1 MNKQEFQQKIK
12 DMNPPKFFAAASL
25 SEAYDEGFEDAKGN
39 ALFESNFLYEPEKTT
54 VPQFVADWYE
64 ANKEDFENKVYDLC
78 VQFNND
84 NEELNKE
91 VCCWFDCAANKP
103 FETLVKMK
111 LFGYEVDK
119 EKLYRVE
126 LPNPNGDSNR
136 YGLCKVDDRVIIGS
150 FVFGLDKAFNTKLTE
165 AEIKEDFEWAFRWA
179 KEVKD

>member
-1 MNKQEFQQKIK
+1 MNKQEAIEKIK
-12 DMNPPKFFAAASL
+12 YMDTLSINDKTIHQQFDMVVKNQVLGIIDQIGEPQKPK
-25 SEAYDEGFEDAKGN
+25 
-39 ALFESNFLYEPEKTT
+39 

-91 VCCWFDCAANKP
+91 VWCWFDCAANKP
-103 FETLVKMK
+103 FETLVRMK

-136 YGLCKVDDRVIIGS
+136 YGLCKVDGRVIIGS
-150 FVFGLDKAFNTKLTE
+150 FVFGPDKAFNTKLTE
-165 AEIKEDFEWAFRWA
+165 AEIKEDFEWAWQFA
-179 KEVKD
+179 KELEE

>member
-1 MNKQEFQQKIK
+1 MNKKEVIEEIEKEK
-12 DMNPPKFFAAASL
+12 
-25 SEAYDEGFEDAKGN
+25 
-39 ALFESNFLYEPEKTT
+39 SNFNAGEHSVRNRALDDALAIVRELDEPEKPK

-91 VCCWFDCAANKP
+91 VWCWFDCAANKP

-136 YGLCKVDDRVIIGS
+136 YGLCKVDGRVIIGS

>member
-1 MNKQEFQQKIK
+1 MNKQEVLDKLKAAIP
-12 DMNPPKFFAAASL
+12 NP
-25 SEAYDEGFEDAKGN
+25 
-39 ALFESNFLYEPEKTT
+39 ALDDYQRVEEIALTYALELVEELEKPV

-91 VCCWFDCAANKP
+91 VWCWFDCAVNKP

-136 YGLCKVDDRVIIGS
+136 YGLCKVDGRIIIGS
-150 FVFGLDKAFNTKLTE
+150 FVFGLNKAINTKLTE
-165 AEIKEDFEWAFRWA
+165 SEIKQDFEWAWQFA
-179 KEVKD
+179 KEVEE

>member
-1 MNKQEFQQKIK
+1 MNKKEVIEEIEKEK
-12 DMNPPKFFAAASL
+12 
-25 SEAYDEGFEDAKGN
+25 
-39 ALFESNFLYEPEKTT
+39 SNFNAWEHSVRNRALDDALAIVRKLDEPEKPK

-91 VCCWFDCAANKP
+91 VWCWFDCAANKP

-136 YGLCKVDDRVIIGS
+136 YGLCKVDGRVIIGS
-150 FVFGLDKAFNTKLTE
+150 FVFGLDKAVNTKLTE

-179 KEVKD
+179 KEVE

>member
-1 MNKQEFQQKIK
+1 MNKQEVIDKLK
-12 DMNPPKFFAAASL
+12 AAIPDPAL
-25 SEAYDEGFEDAKGN
+25 DDYQRVEEVALTYALELVEDLGKV
-39 ALFESNFLYEPEKTT
+39 T

-91 VCCWFDCAANKP
+91 VWCWFDCAVNKP

-136 YGLCKVDDRVIIGS
+136 YGLCKVDDRIIIGS
-150 FVFGLDKAFNTKLTE
+150 FVFGLNKAINTKLTE
-165 AEIKEDFEWAFRWA
+165 AEIKQDFEWAWQFA
-179 KEVKD
+179 KEVE

>member
-1 MNKQEFQQKIK
+1 MNKKEVIEEIEKEK
-12 DMNPPKFFAAASL
+12 
-25 SEAYDEGFEDAKGN
+25 
-39 ALFESNFLYEPEKTT
+39 SNFNAGEHSVRNRALDDALAIVRELDEPEKPK

-91 VCCWFDCAANKP
+91 VWCWFDCAANKP

-126 LPNPNGDSNR
+126 LPNPNGDNNR
-136 YGLCKVDDRVIIGS
+136 YGLCKVDGRVIIGS

>member
-1 MNKQEFQQKIK
+1 MNKQEAIEKIK
-12 DMNPPKFFAAASL
+12 YMDTLSINDKTIHQQFDMVVKNQVLGIIDQIGEPQKPK
-25 SEAYDEGFEDAKGN
+25 
-39 ALFESNFLYEPEKTT
+39 

-91 VCCWFDCAANKP
+91 VWCWFDCAANKP
-103 FETLVKMK
+103 FETLVRMK

-136 YGLCKVDDRVIIGS
+136 YGLCKVDGRVIIGS

-165 AEIKEDFEWAFRWA
+165 AEIKEDFEWAWQFA
-179 KEVKD
+179 KELEE